1 MPPEEMAHDEELVD
15 AIMDGGPSYALEM
28 VENLRARIAEL
39 EAMWV
44 EERAARLWADDIF
57 RYEGHLTWS
66 EVDART
72 RSHCIEEAR
81 AALAADGKKA
91 APKDCPDCGDRPCD
105 EITCPHHREG
115 MESDGAGRR

>member
-1 MPPEEMAHDEELVD
+1 MAVKVDSIEEAAYIAGQAAENTRLKEENARLRSEAVRLD
-15 AIMDGGPSYALEM
+15 EM
-28 VENLRARIAEL
+28 VDDIREVAASQAARIAEL

-81 AALAADGKKA
+81 AALQEKA
-91 APKDCPDCGDRPCD
+91 APEGDYVATD
-105 EITCPHHREG
+105 SEKKT
-115 MESDGAGRR
+115 

>member
-1 MPPEEMAHDEELVD
+1 MAENEHDENLID
-15 AIMDGGPSYALEM
+15 DIMRGGPNYCLDRIESLETE
-28 VENLRARIAEL
+28 VSRLQARVAEL

-81 AALAADGKKA
+81 AYRDALK
-91 APKDCPDCGDRPCD
+91 
-105 EITCPHHREG
+105 ETCE
-115 MESDGAGRR
+115 